1 MKMSIRYQILALLSA
16 LLVIAIVAHLYL
28 ANRLFTKDK
37 LAYIYDME
45 RSLTATV
52 SQEVRASVGSLV
64 DKLGYFAEEEARRNG
79 QAAVAPLLSSDP
91 DLLSVELWEQSA
103 PGRLTQVYRHADA
116 ARLAAANLTE
126 DDLAESRRT
135 TPIPLAVVAAE
146 GVILQNASLA
156 PDIAL
161 LTLAAPV
168 SNGRRVVMA
177 TLRPTR
183 LLRIFGRTD
192 AYRVYLVDGMGHILV
207 HPDPNRVIR
216 RDDAASVP
224 IVREAI
230 RSPLP
235 RVHEFDGPGGATIG
249 AFAPV
254 GLGRLVVVAEVPRAE
269 ALRASHQLVRRSMLF
284 GLGILFLGLIASIY
298 FARRLTAPLRVLEE
312 ATAAVGRGDFHAGV
326 TVTAHNEIGRLAAAF
341 NRMGQELADREA
353 RLSEAHRQLIESE
366 RLSILG
372 ELSASIAHE
381 VKNPLAGIVGYA
393 QLGMTAK
400 DLDQSR
406 EHLEVIE
413 RHAWRASR
421 ILEGLLDFARVE
433 SLDLRP
439 LELSAVVADGVR
451 LVAHQVQSKRVTLET
466 DLPAGLPPILGNA
479 NQLQQVLL
487 NLIMNG
493 MQALEGCPV
502 KVIRV
507 RVRQDGDAVV
517 LSVQDTGAGIPLDL
531 QPRVFMPF
539 FTTKPKGKGTGLGL
553 SVSQR
558 IVSRHRGEL
567 RFESTPGTGSVFFA
581 RFPIASAV
589 EARQQPPAP
598 DPS

>member
-1 MKMSIRYQILALLSA
+1 MKMSIRYQILALLSS
-16 LLVIAIVAHLYL
+16 LLVIAIVSHLFL
-28 ANRLFTKDK
+28 ANRLFTQDK
-37 LAYIYDME
+37 LAYIYDLE

-64 DKLGYFAEEEARRNG
+64 DKLGYFAEEQARRNG
-79 QAAVAPLLSSDP
+79 EAALAPLLSSDP
-91 DLLSVELWEQSA
+91 DLLSVEIWEQTA
-103 PGRLTQVYRHADA
+103 PGRLVRVYKHIDP
-116 ARLAAANLTE
+116 ARLAAANVSE
-126 DDLAESRRT
+126 DDLIESRRT
-135 TPIPLAVVAAE
+135 TPIPLGVVASE
-146 GVILQNASLA
+146 GVILQNSSLA

-168 SNGRRVVMA
+168 SNGRRIVMA
-177 TLRPTR
+177 TMRPTR
-183 LLRIFGRTD
+183 LLRVFGRTD
-192 AYRVYLVDGMGHILV
+192 AYRVYLVDGKGGIVV
-207 HPDPNRVIR
+207 HPDANRVIR
-216 RDDAASVP
+216 RDDVSSVP

-230 RSPLP
+230 QSPLP
-235 RVHEFDGPGGATIG
+235 QVHEFEGPGGAIIG

-269 ALRASHQLVRRSMLF
+269 ALRASVQLVRRSVLF
-284 GLGILFLGLIASIY
+284 GLGILFLGLIATIY
-298 FARRLTAPLRVLEE
+298 FTRWLTAPLRVLEE
-312 ATAAVGRGDFHAGV
+312 ATAAVGRGEFHAGV
-326 TVTAHNEIGRLAAAF
+326 VVKAHNEIGRLAAAF

-353 RLSEAHRQLIESE
+353 RLSEAHRQLMESE
-366 RLSILG
+366 KLSILG

-393 QLGMTAK
+393 QLGMTSQ
-400 DLDQSR
+400 DLGQTK

-439 LELSAVVADGVR
+439 LDLSVVTADGVR
-451 LVAHQVQSKRVTLET
+451 LVAHQVQSKRVALET
-466 DLPAGLPPILGNA
+466 DLPEGLPPILGNA

-493 MQALEGCPV
+493 VQALEGCPV
-502 KVIRV
+502 RTIRV

-531 QPRVFMPF
+531 QPRLFMPF

-558 IVSRHRGEL
+558 IVNRHRGEL
-567 RFESTPGTGSVFFA
+567 RFESTPGMGSVFSA
-581 RFPIASAV
+581 RFPTAAAV
-589 EARQQPPAP
+589 EARKQPPASP
-598 DPS
+598 PS

>member
-1 MKMSIRYQILALLSA
+1 MSIRYQILALLTS
-16 LLVIAIVAHLYL
+16 LLVIAIVAHLAL
-28 ANRLFTKDK
+28 ASRLFTKDK
-37 LAYIYDME
+37 LAYIYDLE

-64 DKLGYFAEEEARRNG
+64 DKLGYFAEEQARRNG
-79 QAAVAPLLSSDP
+79 EAALAPLLSSDP
-91 DLLSVELWEQSA
+91 DLLSVEIWEQSA
-103 PGRLTQVYRHADA
+103 PGRLEKVYQHADP
-116 ARLAAANLTE
+116 ARLAAANLSE
-126 DDLAESRRT
+126 DDLTESRRT
-135 TPIPLAVVAAE
+135 TPIPLGVVASE

-168 SNGRRVVMA
+168 SNGRRIVMA
-177 TLRPTR
+177 TMRPTR
-183 LLRIFGRTD
+183 LLRVFGRTD
-192 AYRVYLVDGMGHILV
+192 AYQVYLVDGKGRIVV
-207 HPDPNRVIR
+207 HPDANRVIR
-216 RDDAASVP
+216 RDDVASVP

-230 RSPLP
+230 QSSLP
-235 RVHEFDGPGGATIG
+235 RVHEFDGPGGAIIG

-269 ALRASHQLVRRSMLF
+269 ALRASLQLVRRSMLF

-298 FARRLTAPLRVLEE
+298 FSRWLTAPLRVLEE
-312 ATAAVGRGDFHAGV
+312 ATAAVGRGEFHAGV
-326 TVTAHNEIGRLAAAF
+326 AVKAHNEIGRLAAAF

-366 RLSILG
+366 KLSILG

-393 QLGMTAK
+393 QLGMTSQ
-400 DLDQSR
+400 DLDQTK

-433 SLDLRP
+433 SLDLRS
-439 LELSAVVADGVR
+439 LDLSVVAADGVR
-451 LVAHQVQSKRVTLET
+451 LVAHQVQSKRVALET
-466 DLPAGLPPILGNA
+466 DLPEGLPPILGNA

-493 MQALEGCPV
+493 VQALEGCPV
-502 KVIRV
+502 RIIRV
-507 RVRQDGDAVV
+507 RVRHDGDAVV

-558 IVSRHRGEL
+558 IVNRHRGEL
-567 RFESTPGTGSVFFA
+567 RFESTPGMGSVFSA
-581 RFPIASAV
+581 RIPTAAAV
-589 EARQQPPAP
+589 EARKQPPALRP
-598 DPS
+598 T